1 MVLKI
6 KGKEYTPKFGIGFME
21 RAIEAEQPEG
31 QDIMK
36 ISTQKLIFHSLAY
49 ADERQGLEVSLNQ
62 FDIYDYLDE
71 VGLSDDSVKQFQ
83 VDFFNSMRV
92 HLPDEASKKAID
104 EVVKALTPADKKKVS
119 KSGKKTGSKT

>member
-1 MVLKI
+1 MKLTI

-36 ISTQKLIFHSLAY
+36 LSTQKLIFHSLAY

-62 FDIYDYLDE
+62 FDVYDFLDE
-71 VGLSDDSVKQFQ
+71 IGLNDPLIKQFQ
-83 VDFFNSMRV
+83 VEFFNSMRV

-119 KSGKKTGSKT
+119 KSGVKAGSKT